1 MSVIKEFREFAVKG
15 NVIDLAVG
23 VIIGA
28 AFGKIVTSL
37 VEDLIMPIVGSLMG
51 GFDFNSL
58 AIKIGGATIKYG
70 NFIQTLVNFLIVAW
84 VIFLMVKVI
93 NRLKREEEKPAEA
106 KAPPRQ
112 EVLLE
117 EIRDLLKKKV

>member
-1 MSVIKEFREFAVKG
+1 MLKEFKTFIARG

-37 VEDLIMPIVGSLMG
+37 VEDLIMPLVGVLMG
-51 GFDFNSL
+51 GFDFGSL
-58 AIKIGGATIKYG
+58 AIKVGGATIKYG
-70 NFIQTLVNFLIVAW
+70 SFIQTLVNFLIVAW

-93 NRLKREEEKPAEA
+93 NRLKREEPAA
-106 KAPPRQ
+106 PPAPPRQ
-112 EVLLE
+112 EQLLE
-117 EIRDLLKKKV
+117 EIRDLLKKRQAS